1 MAVHPIFALI
11 LCGNIVEVATLIK
24 SDPNVIKEK
33 KSDFH
38 NVRPLHY
45 AVYHGQYYIVKK
57 LLELGADVNIK
68 DDRGWTPLH
77 YAVSEGKSEIAT
89 LLIEYGANANSV
101 NKFGSI
107 PAHWAAQEG
116 YKNIQI
122 I

>member
-11 LCGNIVEVATLIK
+11 LCGNFVEVATLIK

-38 NVRPLHY
+38 NARPLHW

-68 DDRGWTPLH
+68 DDGGRTPLH
-77 YAVSEGKSEIAT
+77 C
-89 LLIEYGANANSV
+89 
-101 NKFGSI
+101 
-107 PAHWAAQEG
+107 AAPL
-116 YKNIQI
+116 YNL
-122 I
+122 